1 VIDMSYEQ
9 IAKIAQQGGSLYFV
23 LIFLGAVLYAF
34 WPGNR
39 AKFSAAKHRVLE
51 EGDADV

>member
-1 VIDMSYEQ
+1 VIAMSYEQ
-9 IAKIAQQGGSLYFV
+9 IAKIAQQGGSLYFFV
-23 LIFLGAVLYAF
+23 IFLGAVAYAF

-39 AKFSAAKHRVLE
+39 AKFTAAKHQLLD